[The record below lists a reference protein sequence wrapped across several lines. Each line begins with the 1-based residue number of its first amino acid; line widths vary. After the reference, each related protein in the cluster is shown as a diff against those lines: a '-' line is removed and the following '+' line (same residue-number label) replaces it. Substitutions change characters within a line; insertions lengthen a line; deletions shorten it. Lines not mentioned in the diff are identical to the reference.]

1 MVAFG
6 AGVRER
12 VKVLRQRGSEPATE
26 ESVASSESSPIR
38 VLIVEDDPE
47 ICAAFRSLIES
58 EPDMEIVGE
67 ASSGREAIDSVRRLA
82 PDVVLLDLDLPET
95 NGIEVV
101 RHYGVEN
108 FPATIFIA
116 GHERYAA
123 EAFQVNAFGYIVKPL
138 TEERFYAT
146 LDRVRRHLRR
156 GHLQDLSEQLEA
168 LLAEVRDARN
178 YAQRL
183 WIRSHGQ
190 VLILNVTEI
199 DWVEADA
206 KYSRLHTRDA
216 THRLRESIS
225 RLQARLDP
233 MRFARI
239 HRSAIV
245 NLDRVVGVLNSDRSP
260 SAILRDGTRIPM
272 SRSQRRRVFELVG
285 EEPRGSNS

>member
-1 MVAFG
+1 
-6 AGVRER
+6 
-12 VKVLRQRGSEPATE
+12 
-26 ESVASSESSPIR
+26 
-38 VLIVEDDPE
+38 VLIVENDPE

-108 FPATIFIA
+108 CPATIFIA

-123 EAFQVNAFGYIVKPL
+123 QAFQVNAFDYIVKPL
-138 TEERFYAT
+138 TEERFHAT

-156 GHLQDLSEQLEA
+156 GRFQELSERLEA
-168 LLAEVRDARN
+168 LLAELRDARN

-183 WIRSHGQ
+183 WIRSRGQ
-190 VLILNVTEI
+190 FLILNVTEI

-206 KYSRLHTRDA
+206 KYSRLHTRVA

-225 RLQARLDP
+225 RLEARLDP
-233 MRFARI
+233 MHFARI

-245 NLDRVVGVLNSDRSP
+245 NLDRVVGVLHSDRSP

-272 SRSQRRRVFELVG
+272 SRSQKLRVFELVG
-285 EEPRGSNS
+285 DQPDASTS

>member
-1 MVAFG
+1 MAFDP
-6 AGVRER
+6 GVRER
-12 VKVLRQRGSEPATE
+12 VKVFRQRGREPATKG
-26 ESVASSESSPIR
+26 SVASSESSPIR
-38 VLIVEDDPE
+38 VLIVENDPK

-82 PDVVLLDLDLPET
+82 PDVVLLDLDLPAT

-108 FPATIFIA
+108 FPPTIFLA
-116 GHERYAA
+116 GHERFAA
-123 EAFQVNAFGYIVKPL
+123 EAFQVNAFDYIVKPL
-138 TEERFYAT
+138 TEERFHAT
-146 LDRVRRHLRR
+146 FDRVRRHLRR
-156 GHLQDLSEQLEA
+156 GHFQELSERLEA
-168 LLAEVRDARN
+168 FLAQVRDTRN

-183 WIRSHGQ
+183 WIRSRGQ
-190 VLILNVTEI
+190 FLILNVTEI

-225 RLQARLDP
+225 RLEARLDP
-233 MRFARI
+233 MHFARI

-245 NLDRVVGVLNSDRSP
+245 NLDRVVGVLQSDRSP

-272 SRSQRRRVFELVG
+272 SRSQKFRVFELVG
-285 EEPRGSNS
+285 EEPRGSTS